1 MLMEDKKKIE
11 GRTVVSLVLILLIDP
26 VLLYVFKTHGNRHYL
41 PFAIGIL
48 LLACIPFMMIFKS
61 RRPQAKEFIAL
72 LVMSAIAVAAR
83 AAFIMVDQF
92 KPMGAI
98 VMITAVSF
106 GPEAGFL
113 CGGLSVI
120 ASNLIFGNG
129 PWTPWQIFAYGVG
142 GYLIGFIFRKKR
154 PQKLLLSAVIA
165 LVMFAVVGFILD
177 TCAIATMPNMIDASK
192 MWPVYKA
199 GIPVNLTMAAACFI
213 ASFFLADPILDRLER
228 MKNKYGMFEDEV

>member
-1 MLMEDKKKIE
+1 MQMEDKKRIE
-11 GRTVVSLVLILLIDP
+11 GRTIASLILMLLIDP
-26 VLLYVFKTHGNRHYL
+26 VILYVFKMQGNRHYL
-41 PFAIGIL
+41 PFSIGVL
-48 LLACIPFMMIFKS
+48 LLSLIPFMMIFKK

-98 VMITAVSF
+98 IMITAVSF

-113 CGGLSVI
+113 CGGISVI

-142 GYLIGFIFRKKR
+142 GYLIGLIFRKKR
-154 PQKLLLSAVIA
+154 PGKLMLSVAIA
-165 LVMFAVVGFILD
+165 IVVFAVVGFILD
-177 TCAIATMPNMIDASK
+177 TCAVFTMPNMIDASK
-192 MWPVYKA
+192 IWPVYKA

>member
-1 MLMEDKKKIE
+1 MQMEDKKRIE
-11 GRTVVSLVLILLIDP
+11 GRTIASLILILLIDP
-26 VLLYVFKTHGNRHYL
+26 VILYVFKMQDNRNYL
-41 PFAIGIL
+41 AFGIGIL
-48 LLACIPFMMIFKS
+48 LLFLVPFMMIFKK

-98 VMITAVSF
+98 IMITAVSF

-113 CGGLSVI
+113 CGGISVI

-142 GYLIGFIFRKKR
+142 GYLVGFVFRKKR
-154 PQKLLLSAVIA
+154 PGKLLLSVVIA
-165 LVMFAVVGFILD
+165 AVVFAVVGSILD
-177 TCAIATMPNMIDASK
+177 TCAVSTMPNMIDASK
-192 MWPVYKA
+192 IWPVYKA

-228 MKNKYGMFEDEV
+228 MKSKYGMFEDEV

>member
-1 MLMEDKKKIE
+1 MEDKKKID
-11 GRTVVSLVLILLIDP
+11 GRTIASLILMLLIDP
-26 VLLYVFKTHGNRHYL
+26 VILYVFKMQGNRHYL
-41 PFAIGIL
+41 PFSIGIL
-48 LLACIPFMMIFKS
+48 LLSLIPFMMIFKK

-98 VMITAVSF
+98 IMITAVSF

-113 CGGLSVI
+113 CGGISVI

-142 GYLIGFIFRKKR
+142 GYLIGLIFRKKR
-154 PQKLLLSAVIA
+154 PGKLMLSVAIA
-165 LVMFAVVGFILD
+165 IVVFAVVGFILD
-177 TCAIATMPNMIDASK
+177 TCAVFTMPNMIDASK
-192 MWPVYKA
+192 IWPVYKA

>member
-1 MLMEDKKKIE
+1 MQMEDKKKID
-11 GRTVVSLVLILLIDP
+11 GRTIASLILMLLIDP
-26 VLLYVFKTHGNRHYL
+26 VILYVFKMQGNRHYL
-41 PFAIGIL
+41 PFSIGIL
-48 LLACIPFMMIFKS
+48 LLSLIPFMMIFKK

-98 VMITAVSF
+98 IMITAVSF

-113 CGGLSVI
+113 CGGISVI

-142 GYLIGFIFRKKR
+142 GYLIGLIFRKKR
-154 PQKLLLSAVIA
+154 PGKLMLSVAIA
-165 LVMFAVVGFILD
+165 IVVFAVVGFILD
-177 TCAIATMPNMIDASK
+177 TCAVFTMPNMIDASK
-192 MWPVYKA
+192 IWPVYKA

>member
-1 MLMEDKKKIE
+1 MEDKKKTE
-11 GRTVVSLVLILLIDP
+11 ARTIVSWVLMLIADP
-26 VLLYVFKTHGNRHYL
+26 AILYVFKMQGNRHYL
-41 PFAIGIL
+41 PFALVVL
-48 LLACIPFMMIFKS
+48 LLSLIPFMMIFKS

-72 LVMSAIAVAAR
+72 FVMSAIAVAAR

-98 VMITAVSF
+98 IMITAVSF

-165 LVMFAVVGFILD
+165 LVTFAVVGFILD

-192 MWPVYKA
+192 VWPVYRA
-199 GIPVNLTMAAACFI
+199 GIPVNLTMAAACFL

>member
-1 MLMEDKKKIE
+1 MQMEDKKKID
-11 GRTVVSLVLILLIDP
+11 GRTIASLILMLLIDP
-26 VLLYVFKTHGNRHYL
+26 VILYVFKMQENRNYL
-41 PFAIGIL
+41 PFSIGIL
-48 LLACIPFMMIFKS
+48 LLSLIPFMMIFKK

-98 VMITAVSF
+98 IMITAVSF

-113 CGGLSVI
+113 CGGISVI

-154 PQKLLLSAVIA
+154 PGKLMISVAIA
-165 LVMFAVVGFILD
+165 IVVFAVVGFILD
-177 TCAIATMPNMIDASK
+177 TCAVFTMPNMIDASK
-192 MWPVYKA
+192 IWPVYKA